1 MFLGYGDWTGYIVAT
16 IVGMIIAGLV
26 HLFTHL

>member
-1 MFLGYGDWTGYIVAT
+1 MFLGYGDWWVYRRAVVA
-16 IVGMIIAGLV
+16 MIIAGPY